1 VSQGVQ
7 NLVRAASFSIPIFW
21 ILAPACGPSVAPP
34 SSSRFIATA
43 APVCPTP
50 TSQDHSPTPSPSSA
64 PSSEAQLGLP
74 PGERGAILPAATSTA
89 DPAVTFVSSGGY
101 WESGSAHG
109 RYRVVVKTH
118 CGEHCA
124 EEVILEQI
132 DESAPVLGI
141 RQAVPVPETAPMRVD
156 SVNFWPSGK
165 WIGQIE
171 FRLTDDDGKRSSR
184 LCLNVTDQRNT
195 ARSGACAH

>member
-1 VSQGVQ
+1 M
-7 NLVRAASFSIPIFW
+7 FW
-21 ILAPACGPSVAPP
+21 ILAPACGSSVPHP
-34 SSSRFIATA
+34 SSSRFTATA
-43 APVCPTP
+43 APVCPP
-50 TSQDHSPTPSPSSA
+50 ATSQAPSTTPSSSPAA
-64 PSSEAQLGLP
+64 PSEARVSLP
-74 PGERGAILPAATSTA
+74 LRDQGAILLAADATA

-132 DESAPVLGI
+132 DESAPALGI

-165 WIGQIE
+165 WTGEIE
-171 FRLTDDDGKRSSR
+171 FRLIDDDSKHSSR
-184 LCLNVTDQRNT
+184 LCLNVTHQRNT
-195 ARSGACAH
+195 ARSGSCAH